1 MRVTEIIYRRLGFHG
16 KKTLVGGTEPL
27 GIVENIAYDG
37 SILVRARFAPPRGA
51 AVVDRRKRPVGRVVK
66 VFGPVREPFATVR
79 PVGKPALSLI
89 GSEVFVEGIGNA
101 RQEDRRGRRGH
112 PVS

>member
-1 MRVTEIIYRRLGFHG
+1 MTVEKAWAEGMLS
-16 KKTLVGGTEPL
+16 L

-37 SILVRARFAPPRGA
+37 SVLVRARFAPPRGA
-51 AVVDRRKRPVGRVVK
+51 AVVDRRRRPVGRVVK
-66 VFGPVREPFATVR
+66 VFGPVKEPFATVR
-79 PVGKPALSLI
+79 PDGTPALSLV
-89 GSEVFVEGIGNA
+89 GSEVFIEEAGNA